1 MRLHLGKSAKSVDSS
16 LVTQLLLDRLL
27 LGLEIDLVAMAV
39 VQILTTV
46 ALATMLPPLLTQL
59 HGLSRLR
66 LIQLPLLMLDIQLL
80 AILVD
85 INLKELRL
93 VLPLPLD

>member
-1 MRLHLGKSAKSVDSS
+1 MRLHLGKSGKSVDSS

-46 ALATMLPPLLTQL
+46 ALATMLPPLLIQL

-66 LIQLPLLMLDIQLL
+66 LIQLPLHMQDIQLL

-85 INLKELRL
+85 INPKELHL
-93 VLPLPLD
+93 VLPLLLD

>member
-1 MRLHLGKSAKSVDSS
+1 VRLHLGKSGKSVDSS

-46 ALATMLPPLLTQL
+46 ALATMLLPPLTQL

-66 LIQLPLLMLDIQLL
+66 LIQLPLHMQDIQLL

-85 INLKELRL
+85 INLKELHL
-93 VLPLPLD
+93 VLPLLLD

>member
-1 MRLHLGKSAKSVDSS
+1 VRLHLGKSGKSVDSS

-46 ALATMLPPLLTQL
+46 ALATMLPPLLIQL

-66 LIQLPLLMLDIQLL
+66 LIQLPLHMQDIQLL

-85 INLKELRL
+85 INPKELHL
-93 VLPLPLD
+93 VLPLLLD